1 MSYFKP
7 VNLWE
12 HITVTKKTQSAIG
25 GHIYNKKTNHS
36 TSNLLC
42 EREKKIEGKKRNREE
57 ENRTYLEF

>member
-42 EREKKIEGKKRNREE
+42 EREKKNRGEE
-57 ENRTYLEF
+57 KE